1 MEIDKNLVK
10 NIFIYLAKFGGMIK
24 TLTKYIVKMV
34 EYIYKSL
41 LDLTILLTKISIVI
55 YINSSSICILPI
67 SSRKKI
73 VHQKKLH
80 R

>member
-34 EYIYKSL
+34 EYIY
-41 LDLTILLTKISIVI
+41 I
-55 YINSSSICILPI
+55 YIY
-67 SSRKKI
+67 KK
-73 VHQKKLH
+73 HC
-80 R
+80 

>member
-34 EYIYKSL
+34 EYIY
-41 LDLTILLTKISIVI
+41 I
-55 YINSSSICILPI
+55 YIKSTVRFNNFTDKNFYCY
-67 SSRKKI
+67 
-73 VHQKKLH
+73 LH
-80 R
+80 